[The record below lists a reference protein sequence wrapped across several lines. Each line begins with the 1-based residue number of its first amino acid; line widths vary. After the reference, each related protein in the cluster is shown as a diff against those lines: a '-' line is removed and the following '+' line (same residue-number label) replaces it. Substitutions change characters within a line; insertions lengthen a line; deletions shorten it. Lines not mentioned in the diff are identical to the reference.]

1 MNFCQEKTKNLSQE
15 VNDIEAWLAHKNKA
29 GQNRWEIYYEK
40 YLASKQAQ
48 AEKTKTQVAPR
59 NALDEFRRELEEQ
72 QRQAQRA
79 WEESQSQNHENNGGA
94 M

>member
-48 AEKTKTQVAPR
+48 VKKTKTQVAAK
-59 NALDEFRRELEEQ
+59 NALDEFRRELEQQ

-79 WEESQSQNHENNGGA
+79 WEESQSQNRENNGGTT
-94 M
+94 